1 MYYESVQNRKS
12 MLDYQQPSI
21 SQLNIYLRVDS
32 IYVLC
37 LSEFKRNSLL
47 PVVGIKC
54 YCATL
59 RGVIGLFEIRFG
71 IEILQ
76 NNTPCMLQ
84 VSVNI
89 HYTFQTMLKN
99 SHSGQERTSLY
110 TPKFRYLLRFWRVS
124 FEGDFDCVFPP

>member
-21 SQLNIYLRVDS
+21 SQLHFYLRVDS
-32 IYVLC
+32 VYVLC
-37 LSEFKRNSLL
+37 LSEFKMNSLL

-71 IEILQ
+71 IKMLQ
-76 NNTPCMLQ
+76 DNTPMYVANECK
-84 VSVNI
+84 
-89 HYTFQTMLKN
+89 YTLHIPDN
-99 SHSGQERTSLY
+99 VE
-110 TPKFRYLLRFWRVS
+110 KFS
-124 FEGDFDCVFPP
+124 FRPRKDFPFTHQISDICLDFGETAR